1 MQRYLVRRI
10 LLAVVTLLA
19 VSLIIFVMSRAAGD
33 PRHVYLDDYST
44 QEDWDRLTATLGL
57 DKPYYQ
63 QYGIF
68 LGSALR
74 GDFGQSIK
82 EGRPSMEVI
91 VERVPATLQL
101 GLAAFAFSVIVGVPL
116 GILSAVKR
124 GSFLDMSGKVVALVG
139 QSAPVF
145 WLGLMLVFLFSVRWN
160 DWFGD
165 SLVPPYGRQELTSI
179 ILPAVTLGWFY
190 AAANL
195 RLLRSAMLN
204 VLDSE
209 YVKLARA
216 KGVSNNIVIW
226 KHSLRNA
233 LIPVLTFAGITLGSL
248 VTGSLVVETV
258 FAWPGLGQLAIQ
270 ALAGNDYPLLQ
281 AVVIVFTLMYVTAA
295 LLVDIMYAY
304 IDPRI
309 RYA

>member
-1 MQRYLVRRI
+1 MQRYLLRRFVMAI
-10 LLAVVTLLA
+10 ITLFA
-19 VSLIIFVMSRAAGD
+19 VSLLIFVMSRAAGD

-44 QEDWDRLTATLGL
+44 QADWDKLTENMGL

-68 LGSALR
+68 IKDALS
-74 GDFGQSIK
+74 GKFGESLS
-82 EGRPSMEVI
+82 EGRPSMEI
-91 VERVPATLQL
+91 ILERFPATLQL
-101 GLAAFAFSVIVGVPL
+101 GLAAFAFSVVLGVPL

-124 GSFLDMSGKVVALVG
+124 GGPLDMIGKFVALIG

-145 WLGLMLVFLFSVRWN
+145 WLGLMLMFFLSVQLEW
-160 DWFGD
+160 
-165 SLVPPYGRQELTSI
+165 LPPYGRQEKTSI
-179 ILPAVTLGWFY
+179 ILPGITLGWFY
-190 AAANL
+190 VAANL

-216 KGVSNNIVIW
+216 KGVSEKVVIW
-226 KHSLRNA
+226 KHALRNA
-233 LIPVLTFAGITLGSL
+233 LIPVLTFAGITLGGL

-258 FAWPGLGQLAIQ
+258 FAWPGLGQLAVK
-270 ALAGNDYPLLQ
+270 ALIGVDYPLLQ
-281 AVVIVFTLMYVTAA
+281 AVVVVFTLMYVIAA
-295 LLVDIMYAY
+295 MLVDIMYAY

>member
-1 MQRYLVRRI
+1 MQRYLLRRFVMAI
-10 LLAVVTLLA
+10 ITLFA
-19 VSLIIFVMSRAAGD
+19 VSLLIFVMSRAAGD

-44 QEDWDRLTATLGL
+44 QADWDKLTENMGL

-68 LGSALR
+68 IKDALS
-74 GDFGQSIK
+74 GKFGESLS
-82 EGRPSMEVI
+82 EGRPSMEI
-91 VERVPATLQL
+91 ILERFPATLQL
-101 GLAAFAFSVIVGVPL
+101 GLAAFAFSVVLGVPL

-124 GSFLDMSGKVVALVG
+124 GGPLDMIGNIVALIG
-139 QSAPVF
+139 QAAPVF
-145 WLGLMLVFLFSVRWN
+145 WLGLMLMYFLSVQLEW
-160 DWFGD
+160 
-165 SLVPPYGRQELTSI
+165 LPPYGRQEKTSI
-179 ILPAVTLGWFY
+179 ILPGITLGWFY
-190 AAANL
+190 VAANL

-216 KGVSNNIVIW
+216 KGVSEKVVIW
-226 KHSLRNA
+226 KHALRNA
-233 LIPVLTFAGITLGSL
+233 LIPVLTFAGITLGGL

-258 FAWPGLGQLAIQ
+258 FAWPGLGQLAVK
-270 ALAGNDYPLLQ
+270 ALIGVDYPLLQ
-281 AVVIVFTLMYVTAA
+281 AVVVVFTLMYVIAA
-295 LLVDIMYAY
+295 MLVDIMYAY

>member
-1 MQRYLVRRI
+1 MQRYLARRVV
-10 LLAVVTLLA
+10 LALVTLMA

-44 QEDWDRLTATLGL
+44 QEDWDRLTVTLGL
-57 DKPYYQ
+57 DRPYYQ

-68 LGSALR
+68 LGDALR
-74 GDFGQSIK
+74 GKFGKSIK
-82 EGRPSMEVI
+82 EGRPSMEI
-91 VERVPATLQL
+91 IIERLPATFQL
-101 GLAAFAFSVIVGVPL
+101 GLAAFIFSVVVGVPL

-124 GSFLDMSGKVVALVG
+124 GSVLDTVGKLVALVG

-145 WLGLMLVFLFSVRWN
+145 WLGLMLMFFFAVRLGW
-160 DWFGD
+160 
-165 SLVPPYGRQELTSI
+165 LPPYGRQEPSSI
-179 ILPAVTLGWFY
+179 ILPAVSLGWFY

-216 KGVSNNIVIW
+216 KGVSSTAVIW

-233 LIPVLTFAGITLGSL
+233 LIPVLTFAGVTLGSL

-281 AVVIVFTLMYVTAA
+281 AVVIIFTLMYVMAA
-295 LLVDIMYAY
+295 LWVDIMYAY

>member
-1 MQRYLVRRI
+1 MQRFLIRRI
-10 LLAVVTLLA
+10 AMAMITLLA
-19 VSLIIFVMSRAAGD
+19 VTLIIFVLSRAAGD

-44 QEDWDRLTATLGL
+44 QEDWDRLTLNLGL
-57 DKPYYQ
+57 DRPYYQ
-63 QYGIF
+63 QYAMF
-68 LGSALR
+68 LKDAVMGR
-74 GDFGQSIK
+74 FGESIK
-82 EGRPSMEVI
+82 EGRPSMEI
-91 VERVPATLQL
+91 IIERLPATFQL
-101 GLAAFAFSVIVGVPL
+101 GFAAFIFSVVVGVPL

-124 GSFLDMSGKVVALVG
+124 GTVLDTTGKLVALVG

-145 WLGLMLVFLFSVRWN
+145 WLGLMLMFLFAVKLGW
-160 DWFGD
+160 
-165 SLVPPYGRQELTSI
+165 LPPYGRQEPTSI
-179 ILPAVTLGWFY
+179 ILPAVALGWFY

-216 KGVSNNIVIW
+216 KGVSGQAVIW
-226 KHSLRNA
+226 KHALRNA
-233 LIPVLTFAGITLGSL
+233 LIPVLTFAGITLGAL
-248 VTGSLVVETV
+248 VTGSIVVETV
-258 FAWPGLGQLAIQ
+258 FAWPGLGQLSIQ
-270 ALAGNDYPLLQ
+270 ALVGNDYPLLQ
-281 AVVIVFTLMYVTAA
+281 AVIVIFTLMYVVAA

>member
-1 MQRYLVRRI
+1 MQRYLVRRF
-10 LLAVVTLLA
+10 LLAIVTLVA

-33 PRHVYLDDYST
+33 PRYVYLDDYST
-44 QEDWDRLTATLGL
+44 QEDWDRLTISLGL

-68 LGSALR
+68 LLSALK
-74 GDFGQSIK
+74 GDFGESIK

-101 GLAAFAFSVIVGVPL
+101 GLAAFIFSVVVGFPL

-124 GSFLDMSGKVVALVG
+124 GSVLDMIGKFVALIG

-145 WLGLMLVFLFSVRWN
+145 WLGLMLVFLFAVRL
-160 DWFGD
+160 DW
-165 SLVPPYGRQELTSI
+165 LPPYGREKFSSI
-179 ILPAVTLGWFY
+179 VLPAVALGWFY

-209 YVKLARA
+209 FVKLARA
-216 KGVSNNIVIW
+216 KGVSNNVVIW
-226 KHSLRNA
+226 KHAFRNA
-233 LIPVLTFAGITLGSL
+233 LIPVLTFAGVTLGAL

-281 AVVIVFTLMYVTAA
+281 AVVIVFTLMYVLAA
-295 LLVDIMYAY
+295 LFVDIMYAY

-309 RYA
+309 RYS

>member
-1 MQRYLVRRI
+1 MQRYLLRRL
-10 LLAVVTLLA
+10 LLALVTLWA

-33 PRHVYLDDYST
+33 PRHVFLDDYSK
-44 QEDWDRLTATLGL
+44 QADWDRLTVTLGL

-68 LGSALR
+68 MVSVLKGE
-74 GDFGQSIK
+74 FGRSIK
-82 EGRPSMEVI
+82 EQRPSMEVI
-91 VERVPATLQL
+91 IERLPATLQL
-101 GLAAFAFSVIVGVPL
+101 GLAAFAFSVVLGVPL

-124 GSFLDMSGKVVALVG
+124 GSVLDTVGKIVALIG

-145 WLGLMLVFLFSVRWN
+145 WLGIMMMFLFAVRL
-160 DWFGD
+160 DW
-165 SLVPPYGRQELTSI
+165 LPPYGRQEAVSI
-179 ILPAVTLGWFY
+179 ILPAVTLGWFF
-190 AAANL
+190 AAANM

-209 YVKLARA
+209 FIKLARA
-216 KGVSNNIVIW
+216 KGVSNRAVIW

-233 LIPVLTFAGITLGSL
+233 LIPAMTFAGVTLGGL
-248 VTGSLVVETV
+248 VTGSVVVETV

-270 ALAGNDYPLLQ
+270 ALFGNDYPLMQ
-281 AVVIVFTLMYVTAA
+281 AVIIVFTMMYVASA
-295 LLVDIMYAY
+295 LLVDVLYAY
-304 IDPRI
+304 MDPRI

>member
-1 MQRYLVRRI
+1 MQRYLIRRFFMAI
-10 LLAVVTLLA
+10 VTLVA
-19 VSLIIFVMSRAAGD
+19 VSLLIFVMSRAAGD
-33 PRHVYLDDYST
+33 PRHIFLDDYST
-44 QEDWDRLTATLGL
+44 QEDWDKLTENMGL

-68 LGSALR
+68 VKDALS
-74 GDFGQSIK
+74 GKFGESLS
-82 EGRPSMEVI
+82 EGRPSMEI
-91 VERVPATLQL
+91 ILERFPATLQL
-101 GLAAFAFSVIVGVPL
+101 GLAAFAFSVVLGVPL

-124 GSFLDMSGKVVALVG
+124 GGVLDIMGKLVALIG

-145 WLGLMLVFLFSVRWN
+145 WLGLMLMFFLSVQLEW
-160 DWFGD
+160 
-165 SLVPPYGRQELTSI
+165 LPPYGRQEKTSI

-190 AAANL
+190 VAANL

-216 KGVSNNIVIW
+216 KGVSGKAVIW
-226 KHSLRNA
+226 KHALRNA
-233 LIPVLTFAGITLGSL
+233 LIPVLTFAGITLGGL

-258 FAWPGLGQLAIQ
+258 FAWPGLGQLAVK
-270 ALAGNDYPLLQ
+270 ALIGVDYPLLQ
-281 AVVIVFTLMYVTAA
+281 AVVVVFTLMYVIAA
-295 LLVDIMYAY
+295 LLVDVMYAY

-309 RYA
+309 RYS

>member
-10 LLAVVTLLA
+10 LLAFLTLLA

-33 PRHVYLDDYST
+33 PRHIYLDDYST
-44 QEDWDRLTATLGL
+44 QEDWDRLTESLGL

-68 LGSALR
+68 LGDALR
-74 GDFGQSIK
+74 GNFGESIK

-91 VERVPATLQL
+91 IERIPATLQL
-101 GLAAFAFSVIVGVPL
+101 GLAAFVFSVVVGVPL

-124 GSFLDMSGKVVALVG
+124 GSALDISGKIIALVG

-145 WLGLMLVFLFSVRWN
+145 WLGLMLVFLFAVRL
-160 DWFGD
+160 DW
-165 SLVPPYGRQELTSI
+165 LPPYGRLEISSI
-179 ILPAVTLGWFY
+179 VLPAVTLGWFY

-216 KGVSNNIVIW
+216 KGVSNQTVIW

-233 LIPVLTFAGITLGSL
+233 LIPVLTFAGVTLGSL

-258 FAWPGLGQLAIQ
+258 FAWPGLGKLAIE
-270 ALAGNDYPLLQ
+270 ALAGNDYPLMQ
-281 AVVIVFTLMYVTAA
+281 AVVIVFTLMYVVAA

>member
-1 MQRYLVRRI
+1 MAI
-10 LLAVVTLLA
+10 ITLFA
-19 VSLIIFVMSRAAGD
+19 VSLLIFVMSRAAGD

-44 QEDWDRLTATLGL
+44 QADWDKLTENMGL

-68 LGSALR
+68 IKDALS
-74 GDFGQSIK
+74 GKFGESLS
-82 EGRPSMEVI
+82 EGRPSMEI
-91 VERVPATLQL
+91 ILERFPATLQL
-101 GLAAFAFSVIVGVPL
+101 GLAAFAFSVVLGVPL

-124 GSFLDMSGKVVALVG
+124 GGPLDMIGKFVALIG

-145 WLGLMLVFLFSVRWN
+145 WLGLMLMFFLSVQLEW
-160 DWFGD
+160 
-165 SLVPPYGRQELTSI
+165 LPPYGRQEKTSI
-179 ILPAVTLGWFY
+179 ILPGITLGWFY
-190 AAANL
+190 VAANL

-216 KGVSNNIVIW
+216 KGVSEKVVIW
-226 KHSLRNA
+226 KHALRNA
-233 LIPVLTFAGITLGSL
+233 LIPVLTFAGITLGGL

-258 FAWPGLGQLAIQ
+258 FAWPGLGQLAVK
-270 ALAGNDYPLLQ
+270 ALIGVDYPLLQ
-281 AVVIVFTLMYVTAA
+281 AVVVVFTLMYVIAA
-295 LLVDIMYAY
+295 MLVDIMYAY

>member
-1 MQRYLVRRI
+1 MQRYLLRRI
-10 LLAVVTLLA
+10 LLALVTLLA

-124 GSFLDMSGKVVALVG
+124 GSFLDMTGKVVALVG

-165 SLVPPYGRQELTSI
+165 SLVPPYGRQEITSI

-195 RLLRSAMLN
+195 RLLRVGHAQRPGLRIREVGASQGRLQQHRDLEAL
-204 VLDSE
+204 V
-209 YVKLARA
+209 AQRA
-216 KGVSNNIVIW
+216 
-226 KHSLRNA
+226 HSRADFRRHN
-233 LIPVLTFAGITLGSL
+233 PGQPGHRFAGRRNRVRVAGIRTAGD
-248 VTGSLVVETV
+248 
-258 FAWPGLGQLAIQ
+258 PGPGRQRL
-270 ALAGNDYPLLQ
+270 P
-281 AVVIVFTLMYVTAA
+281 TAA
-295 LLVDIMYAY
+295 GRGDRVHVDVRDRGPAG
-304 IDPRI
+304 
-309 RYA
+309 

>member
-1 MQRYLVRRI
+1 MQRFLVRRI
-10 LLAVVTLLA
+10 LMALVTLLA
-19 VSLIIFVMSRAAGD
+19 VTVIIFVMSRAAGD
-33 PRHVYLDDYST
+33 PRHIYLDDYST
-44 QEDWDRLTATLGL
+44 QEDWDRLTINMGL
-57 DKPYYQ
+57 DKPLYL
-63 QYGIF
+63 QYAIF
-68 LGSALR
+68 LKDAVR
-74 GDFGQSIK
+74 GKFGESIK
-82 EGRPSMEVI
+82 EGRPSMEI
-91 VERVPATLQL
+91 IIERLPATFQL
-101 GLAAFAFSVIVGVPL
+101 GISAFLFSVIVGVPL

-124 GSFLDMSGKVVALVG
+124 GSFLDITGKVVALVG

-145 WLGLMLVFLFSVRWN
+145 WLGLMLMFLFAVKLEW
-160 DWFGD
+160 
-165 SLVPPYGRQELTSI
+165 LPPYGRQEPTSI
-179 ILPAVTLGWFY
+179 ILPAVALGWFY

-216 KGVSNNIVIW
+216 KGVSNNVVIW

-270 ALAGNDYPLLQ
+270 ALVGNDYPLLQ
-281 AVVIVFTLMYVTAA
+281 AVIVIFTLMYVLAA
-295 LLVDIMYAY
+295 LMVDIMYAY

>member
-10 LLAVVTLLA
+10 LLALVTLFA
-19 VSLIIFVMSRAAGD
+19 VSLIIFILSRAAGD
-33 PRHVYLDDYST
+33 PRHIFLDDYST
-44 QEDWDRLTATLGL
+44 QADWDRLTLNLGL
-57 DKPYYQ
+57 DKPYYL

-68 LGSALR
+68 MRDVLKGE
-74 GDFGQSIK
+74 FGESIK
-82 EGRPSMEVI
+82 EGRPSMDI
-91 VERVPATLQL
+91 IIERIPATLQL
-101 GLAAFAFSVIVGVPL
+101 GLAAFIFSVLLGVPL

-124 GSFLDMSGKVVALVG
+124 GSVLDIAGKVVALVG

-145 WLGLMLVFLFSVRWN
+145 WLGLMLMFFFAVVLEW
-160 DWFGD
+160 
-165 SLVPPYGRQELTSI
+165 LPPYGRQEATSI
-179 ILPAVTLGWFY
+179 ILPAVALGWFY

-209 YVKLARA
+209 YVRLARA
-216 KGVSNNIVIW
+216 KGVSNNAVIW

-233 LIPVLTFAGITLGSL
+233 LIPVLTFAGVTLGGL
-248 VTGSLVVETV
+248 VTGSVVVETV

-270 ALAGNDYPLLQ
+270 ALFANDYPLMQ
-281 AVVIVFTLMYVTAA
+281 AVIIIFTLIYVVAA
-295 LLVDIMYAY
+295 LLVDVMYAY

>member
-1 MQRYLVRRI
+1 MQRYLVRRFVMAI
-10 LLAVVTLLA
+10 ITLFA
-19 VSLIIFVMSRAAGD
+19 VSLLIFVMSRAAGD

-44 QEDWDRLTATLGL
+44 QADWDKLTENMGL

-68 LGSALR
+68 IKDALS
-74 GDFGQSIK
+74 GQFGESLS
-82 EGRPSMEVI
+82 EGRPSMEI
-91 VERVPATLQL
+91 ILERFPATLQL
-101 GLAAFAFSVIVGVPL
+101 GLAAFAFSVVLGVPL

-124 GSFLDMSGKVVALVG
+124 GGPLDMIGKFVALIG

-145 WLGLMLVFLFSVRWN
+145 WLGLMLMFFLSVQLEW
-160 DWFGD
+160 
-165 SLVPPYGRQELTSI
+165 LPPYGRQEKTSI
-179 ILPAVTLGWFY
+179 ILPGITLGWFY
-190 AAANL
+190 VAANL

-216 KGVSNNIVIW
+216 KGVSEKVVIW
-226 KHSLRNA
+226 KHALRNA
-233 LIPVLTFAGITLGSL
+233 LIPVLTFAGITLGGL

-258 FAWPGLGQLAIQ
+258 FAWPGLGQLAVK
-270 ALAGNDYPLLQ
+270 ALIGVDYPLLQ
-281 AVVIVFTLMYVTAA
+281 AVVVVFTLMYVIAA
-295 LLVDIMYAY
+295 MLVDIMYAY

>member
-1 MQRYLVRRI
+1 MQRFLVRRI
-10 LLAVVTLLA
+10 LMALVTLLA
-19 VSLIIFVMSRAAGD
+19 VTVIIFVMSRAAGD

-44 QEDWDRLTATLGL
+44 QEDWDRLTINLGL

-63 QYGIF
+63 QYAIF
-68 LGSALR
+68 LKDAVR
-74 GDFGQSIK
+74 GKFGKSIK
-82 EGRPSMEVI
+82 EGRPSMEI
-91 VERVPATLQL
+91 IIERLPATFQL
-101 GLAAFAFSVIVGVPL
+101 GFSAFLFSVIVGVPL

-124 GSFLDMSGKVVALVG
+124 GSFLDIAGKVVALVG

-145 WLGLMLVFLFSVRWN
+145 WLGLMLMFFFAVKLEW
-160 DWFGD
+160 
-165 SLVPPYGRQELTSI
+165 LPPYGRQEPTSI
-179 ILPAVTLGWFY
+179 ILPAVALGWFY

-216 KGVSNNIVIW
+216 KGVSNNVVIW

-270 ALAGNDYPLLQ
+270 ALVGNDYPLLQ
-281 AVVIVFTLMYVTAA
+281 AVIVIFTLMYVLAA
-295 LLVDIMYAY
+295 LMVDIMYAY

>member
-1 MQRYLVRRI
+1 M
-10 LLAVVTLLA
+10 
-19 VSLIIFVMSRAAGD
+19 SLIIFVMSRAAGD
-33 PRHVYLDDYST
+33 PRHIYLDDYST
-44 QEDWDRLTATLGL
+44 QEDWDRLTESLGL

-68 LGSALR
+68 LGSALK
-74 GDFGQSIK
+74 GDFGESIK
-82 EGRPSMEVI
+82 EARPSMDVI
-91 VERVPATLQL
+91 IERVPATLQL
-101 GLAAFAFSVIVGVPL
+101 GLAAFAFSVIAGVPL

-124 GSFLDMSGKVVALVG
+124 GSFLDMAGKIVALIG

-145 WLGLMLVFLFSVRWN
+145 WLGLMLMFLFAVRLQW
-160 DWFGD
+160 
-165 SLVPPYGRQELTSI
+165 LPPYGRQEFASI
-179 ILPAVTLGWFY
+179 VLPAVALGWFY

-226 KHSLRNA
+226 KHALRNA
-233 LIPVLTFAGITLGSL
+233 LVPVLTFAGITLGSL
-248 VTGSLVVETV
+248 VTGSVVVETV

-295 LLVDIMYAY
+295 MLVDIMYAY

>member
-1 MQRYLVRRI
+1 M
-10 LLAVVTLLA
+10 LASVTLLA
-19 VSLIIFVMSRAAGD
+19 VSRIIFVMSRAAGD

-44 QEDWDRLTATLGL
+44 QKDWDRLTESLGL
-57 DKPYYQ
+57 DKPYYRED
-63 QYGIF
+63 GFF
-68 LGSALR
+68 LLDASK
-74 GDFGQSIK
+74 GDFGESIN

-91 VERVPATLQL
+91 IERVPATLQL

-124 GSFLDMSGKVVALVG
+124 GSFLDMAGKIIVLVG

-145 WLGLMLVFLFSVRWN
+145 WLGLMLVFLFAVRLEW
-160 DWFGD
+160 
-165 SLVPPYGRQELTSI
+165 LPPYGRLELTNI
-179 ILPAVTLGWFY
+179 ILPAVALGWFY

-204 VLDSE
+204 VLDLE
-209 YVKLARA
+209 YVKLAQA
-216 KGVSNNIVIW
+216 KGVSNQTVIW
-226 KHSLRNA
+226 EHSLRNA
-233 LIPVLTFAGITLGSL
+233 LILVLTFAGVTLGCL

-281 AVVIVFTLMYVTAA
+281 AVVIVFTLMYVVAA
-295 LLVDIMYAY
+295 LLVDKMYAY
-304 IDPRI
+304 IDPRM

>member
-1 MQRYLVRRI
+1 MQRYLLRRI
-10 LLAVVTLLA
+10 LLALITLLV

-33 PRHVYLDDYST
+33 PRHIYLDDYST
-44 QEDWDRLTATLGL
+44 QEDWDRLTESLGL

-68 LGSALR
+68 LGSALK
-74 GDFGQSIK
+74 GDFGESIK
-82 EGRPSMEVI
+82 EARPSMDVI
-91 VERVPATLQL
+91 IERVPATLQL
-101 GLAAFAFSVIVGVPL
+101 GLAAFAFSVIAGVPL

-124 GSFLDMSGKVVALVG
+124 GSFLDMAGKIVALIG

-145 WLGLMLVFLFSVRWN
+145 WLGLMLMFLFAVRLQW
-160 DWFGD
+160 
-165 SLVPPYGRQELTSI
+165 LPPYGRQEFASI
-179 ILPAVTLGWFY
+179 VLPAVALGWFY

-226 KHSLRNA
+226 KHALRNA
-233 LIPVLTFAGITLGSL
+233 LVPVLTFAGITLGSL
-248 VTGSLVVETV
+248 VTGSVVVETV

-295 LLVDIMYAY
+295 MLVDIMYAY

>member
-1 MQRYLVRRI
+1 MQRYLVRRV
-10 LLAVVTLLA
+10 LLALLTLLV

-33 PRHVYLDDYST
+33 PRHVFLDDYST
-44 QEDWDRLTATLGL
+44 QEDWDALTVTLGL

-68 LGSALR
+68 LFDTLR
-74 GDFGQSIK
+74 GKFGESIK
-82 EGRPSMEVI
+82 EGRPSMEI
-91 VERVPATLQL
+91 IIERIPATFQL
-101 GLAAFAFSVIVGVPL
+101 AFMAFAFSVLLGVPL

-124 GSFLDMSGKVVALVG
+124 GSVMDIIGKTIALIG

-145 WLGLMLVFLFSVRWN
+145 WLGIMLMFFFAVKLEWL
-160 DWFGD
+160 
-165 SLVPPYGRQELTSI
+165 PPYGRDNPTAV

-190 AAANL
+190 AAANM
-195 RLLRSAMLN
+195 RLLRSAMLD

-209 YVKLARA
+209 FVKLARA
-216 KGVSNNIVIW
+216 KGVSKNGVIW

-233 LIPVLTFAGITLGSL
+233 LIPVLTFAGVTLGNL

-258 FAWPGLGQLAIQ
+258 FAWPGLGQLAIK
-270 ALAGNDYPLLQ
+270 ALFANDYPLLQ
-281 AVVIVFTLMYVTAA
+281 AVIMVFTLMYVTAA
-295 LLVDIMYAY
+295 LLVDLMYAY

-309 RYA
+309 RYS

>member
-1 MQRYLVRRI
+1 MQKYLFRRF
-10 LLAVVTLLA
+10 LLALVTLLA
-19 VSLIIFVMSRAAGD
+19 VSLIIFILSRAAGD

-44 QEDWDRLTATLGL
+44 QEDWDRLTVALGL

-74 GDFGQSIK
+74 GDFGESIK
-82 EGRPSMEVI
+82 MQRPSMEI
-91 VERVPATLQL
+91 IIDKVPATLQL
-101 GLAAFAFSVIVGVPL
+101 GLAAFIFSLVLGVPL

-124 GSFLDMSGKVVALVG
+124 GSALDITGKLVALIG

-145 WLGLMLVFLFSVRWN
+145 WLGLMLMFLFAVRLEW
-160 DWFGD
+160 
-165 SLVPPYGRQELTSI
+165 LPPYGRQETASI

-190 AAANL
+190 ASANL

-209 YVKLARA
+209 YVRLARA
-216 KGVSNNIVIW
+216 KGVSNNVVIW

-233 LIPVLTFAGITLGSL
+233 LIPVLTFAGVTLGSL

-270 ALAGNDYPLLQ
+270 ALFGNDYPLLQ
-281 AVVIVFTLMYVTAA
+281 AVIIVFTLMYVTAS
-295 LLVDIMYAY
+295 LLVDVMYAY

>member
-1 MQRYLVRRI
+1 MQRYLARRVV
-10 LLAVVTLLA
+10 LALVTLLA
-19 VSLIIFVMSRAAGD
+19 VSLIIFIMSRAAGD

-44 QEDWDRLTATLGL
+44 QEDWDRLTETLRL
-57 DKPYYQ
+57 DRPYYV
-63 QYGIF
+63 QYAIF
-68 LGSALR
+68 LKDALK
-74 GDFGQSIK
+74 GEFGESIK
-82 EGRPSMEVI
+82 EGRPSMEI
-91 VERVPATLQL
+91 IIERLPATFQL
-101 GLAAFAFSVIVGVPL
+101 GLAAFGFSVIVGVPL

-124 GSFLDMSGKVVALVG
+124 GTFLDTLGKVVALVG

-145 WLGLMLVFLFSVRWN
+145 WLGLMLMFLFAVRLGW
-160 DWFGD
+160 
-165 SLVPPYGRQELTSI
+165 LPPYGRQEASSI
-179 ILPAVTLGWFY
+179 VLPAVSLGWFY

-216 KGVSNNIVIW
+216 KGVSSQVVIW

-233 LIPVLTFAGITLGSL
+233 LIPVLTFAGVTLGGL

-270 ALAGNDYPLLQ
+270 ALVGNDYPLLQ
-281 AVVIVFTLMYVTAA
+281 AVVVIFTLMYVVAA

>member
-10 LLAVVTLLA
+10 LMALVTLLA
-19 VSLIIFVMSRAAGD
+19 VTVIIFVMSRAAGD
-33 PRHVYLDDYST
+33 PRHIYLDDYST
-44 QEDWDRLTATLGL
+44 QEDWDRLTINMGL
-57 DKPYYQ
+57 DKPLYL
-63 QYGIF
+63 QYAIF
-68 LGSALR
+68 LKDAVR
-74 GDFGQSIK
+74 GKFGESIK
-82 EGRPSMEVI
+82 EGRPSMEI
-91 VERVPATLQL
+91 IIERLPATFQL
-101 GLAAFAFSVIVGVPL
+101 GFSAFLFSVIVGVPL

-124 GSFLDMSGKVVALVG
+124 GSFLDITGKVVALVG

-145 WLGLMLVFLFSVRWN
+145 WLGLMLMFFFAVKLEW
-160 DWFGD
+160 
-165 SLVPPYGRQELTSI
+165 LPPYGRQEPTSI
-179 ILPAVTLGWFY
+179 ILPAVALGWFY

-216 KGVSNNIVIW
+216 KGVSNNVVIW

-270 ALAGNDYPLLQ
+270 ALVGNDYPLLQ
-281 AVVIVFTLMYVTAA
+281 AVIVIFTLMYVLAA
-295 LLVDIMYAY
+295 LMVDIMYAY

>member
-1 MQRYLVRRI
+1 MQRYLVRRV
-10 LLAVVTLLA
+10 LLALLTLLV

-33 PRHVYLDDYST
+33 PRHVFLDDYST
-44 QEDWDRLTATLGL
+44 QEDWDALTVTLGL

-68 LGSALR
+68 LFDTLR
-74 GDFGQSIK
+74 GKFGESIK
-82 EGRPSMEVI
+82 EGRPSMDI
-91 VERVPATLQL
+91 IIERIPATFQL
-101 GLAAFAFSVIVGVPL
+101 AFMAFAFSVLLGVPL

-124 GSFLDMSGKVVALVG
+124 GSVMDIIGKTIALIG

-145 WLGLMLVFLFSVRWN
+145 WLGIMLMFFFAVKLEWL
-160 DWFGD
+160 
-165 SLVPPYGRQELTSI
+165 PPYGRDNPTAV

-190 AAANL
+190 AAANM
-195 RLLRSAMLN
+195 RLLRSAMLD

-209 YVKLARA
+209 FVKLARA
-216 KGVSNNIVIW
+216 KGVSKNGVIW

-233 LIPVLTFAGITLGSL
+233 LIPVLTFAGVTLGNL

-258 FAWPGLGQLAIQ
+258 FAWPGLGQLAIK
-270 ALAGNDYPLLQ
+270 ALFANDYPLLQ
-281 AVVIVFTLMYVTAA
+281 AVIMVFTLMYVSAA
-295 LLVDIMYAY
+295 LLVDLMYAY

-309 RYA
+309 RYS